1 MRHPTD
7 RLVKRGTFLYDDS
20 VRCVVEIW
28 QTSVRPG
35 SGDEADEPEFAADA
49 HGTFYEIRYA
59 SAGSSRI
66 TAGGGWH
73 DSLEAAIEHVRSVT
87 RDVRWDEVERT

>member
-7 RLVKRGTFLYDDS
+7 RLVKRGTFLYDDA

-28 QTSVRPG
+28 QVSIRPG
-35 SGDEADEPEFAADA
+35 SGDEADEPEFAEDA
-49 HGTFYEIRYA
+49 RGTFYEIRYA
-59 SAGSSRI
+59 SAGSSHI
-66 TAGGGWH
+66 TGGGGWH

-87 RDVRWDEVERT
+87 RDVRWDDVERT